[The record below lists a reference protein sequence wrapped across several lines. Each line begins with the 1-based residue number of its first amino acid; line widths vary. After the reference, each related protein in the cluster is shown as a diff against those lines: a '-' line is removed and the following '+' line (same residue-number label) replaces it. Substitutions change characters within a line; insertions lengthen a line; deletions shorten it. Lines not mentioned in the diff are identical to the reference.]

1 MIRPRSRTPV
11 ATLSLVAALGLLPAG
26 PYAPAGAAPLTA
38 QQTEEPVP
46 TRLVVRV
53 VAHDAKIIGSGV
65 GGASVTV
72 LDAETGVVLADG
84 VQEGGTG
91 DTGAIMGTR
100 ERGTTVYDT
109 PGAASFEATLDLTRP
124 TVVAV
129 EAAGPLD
136 TPHARRTAR
145 TTLLMVPGRDLVGE
159 GVVLTLYGFTVKLE
173 RPSDDVPVEPGPLV
187 VRADVSM
194 LCGCPI
200 EPGGLW
206 DADRLDVVAQLVRE
220 GDVVAEAPL
229 AYAGRP
235 NLFEGS
241 IRAEEPGA
249 YRLRVVAVDEGR
261 ANTGMV
267 ERPLRVGAR

>member
-1 MIRPRSRTPV
+1 MIS
-11 ATLSLVAALGLLPAG
+11 AFPAPSVG
-26 PYAPAGAAPLTA
+26 RAGAVLLLAVAPLFALSPTGLRA
-38 QQTEEPVP
+38 QEIEP
-46 TRLVVRV
+46 TRLLVRV

-65 GGASVTV
+65 GGARVTV
-72 LDAETGVVLADG
+72 LDAETGLVLADG

-100 ERGTTVYDT
+100 ERGATVYDT
-109 PGAASFEATLDLTRP
+109 PGAGSFEATLDLTRP
-124 TVVAV
+124 TLVTID
-129 EAAGPLD
+129 AAGPLD
-136 TPHARRTAR
+136 TPHATRTTR

-173 RPSDDVPVEPGPLV
+173 RPTGEVPVDAGPIL

-200 EPGGLW
+200 EPDGLW
-206 DADRLDVVAQLVRE
+206 DANRLAVMAQLVRE
-220 GDVVAEAPL
+220 GDVVAETPL
-229 AYAGRP
+229 SYAGRP

-241 IRAEEPGA
+241 IRAGEPGP
-249 YRLRVVAVDEGR
+249 YTLRVLAVDEGR

-267 ERPLRVGAR
+267 ERRLTVGGR

>member
-1 MIRPRSRTPV
+1 MTRPLSRTPV
-11 ATLSLVAALGLLPAG
+11 AGLPLVAALGLLSAVPQTH
-26 PYAPAGAAPLTA
+26 PGAAPLAA
-38 QQTEEPVP
+38 QQTQEPIP
-46 TRLVVRV
+46 TDLVVRV

-72 LDAETGVVLADG
+72 LDAETGLVLANG
-84 VQEGGTG
+84 VQEGSTG

-100 ERGTTVYDT
+100 ERGATVYDT
-109 PGAASFEATLDLTRP
+109 PGAGSFEATLELTRP
-124 TVVAV
+124 TLVAI
-129 EAAGPLD
+129 EAAGPLG
-136 TPHARRTAR
+136 TRHATRTAR
-145 TTLLMVPGRDLVGE
+145 TTVLMIPGRDLVGE

-173 RPSDDVPVEPGPLV
+173 QPSDGLPVGPGAIL

-200 EPGGLW
+200 EPDGLW
-206 DADRLDVVAQLVRE
+206 DANRLDVVAQLVHE
-220 GDVVAEAPL
+220 GEVVAEAPL
-229 AYAGRP
+229 SYAGRP

-241 IRAEEPGA
+241 IRSEEPGA
-249 YRLRVVAVDEGR
+249 YRLRVLAIDEAR